1 MSLIFNLFISPNGC
15 LQWLWIIDPMLG
27 LWKEAESSYQ
37 MSRSNAPI
45 VVGAVGG
52 LALIMLVIVLVWFY
66 MLQCKNSNKNSETG
80 SSDPS
85 TLVTVD
91 WNRRAGSSTVGG
103 PHISGPQEGKQFM
116 LDKLE
121 HATKQF
127 SESNVIGHGSFGLV
141 YKGLLR
147 DGTVI
152 AVKRRPGPSRQE
164 FVEGAYYLSEI
175 RHRNLVSLLGYCQED
190 GSQMLVY
197 EYLPNGNVCGHLYD
211 TGQGSQLEF
220 KQRLSIALGAA
231 KGLCHLH
238 SLRPPLVHK
247 NFKTANVL
255 VDESFMAKVADAG
268 VSELLERIEDA
279 GPSSRSMDGDVF
291 QDPEK
296 GESRL
301 FSEKSDVYSF
311 GIFLLELITGQE
323 ALRINQG
330 SNESLNQWVESLASS
345 DNLVDNRLAGTFTL
359 ESMKNL
365 INLASW
371 CMNLA
376 GKVRPKMEMVVTLL
390 DRILENERTMTTV
403 MGEGTATV
411 TLGSQLFT

>member
-1 MSLIFNLFISPNGC
+1 MS
-15 LQWLWIIDPMLG
+15 
-27 LWKEAESSYQ
+27 KSY
-37 MSRSNAPI
+37 API
-45 VVGAVGG
+45 VLGAAGG
-52 LALIMLVIVLVWFY
+52 LALVLLVIVLVWFY

-85 TLVTVD
+85 TLVTVE
-91 WNRRAGSSTVGG
+91 WNRQAGSSSVGG
-103 PHISGPQEGKQFM
+103 PPISGPQEGKQFM
-116 LDKLE
+116 LDELE
-121 HATKQF
+121 DATKQF
-127 SESNVIGHGSFGLV
+127 SENNVIGHGSFGLV

-147 DGTVI
+147 DGTVV

-164 FVEGAYYLSEI
+164 FVEEACYLSEI
-175 RHRNLVSLLGYCQED
+175 RHRNLASLLGYCQED

-211 TGQGSQLEF
+211 TGQGSNTKLEF

-255 VDESFMAKVADAG
+255 VDENFIAKVADAG
-268 VSELLERIEDA
+268 VFELLERIEDA
-279 GPSSRSMDGDVF
+279 GPSSRPMIGNVF

-296 GESRL
+296 GELRL
-301 FSEKSDVYSF
+301 FSEMSDVYSF

-323 ALRINQG
+323 ALRINLR
-330 SNESLNQWVESLASS
+330 SSESLNQWVESLASS
-345 DNLVDNRLAGTFTL
+345 NNLVDCRLAGNFTL
-359 ESMKNL
+359 EGMKDL

-376 GKVRPKMEMVVTLL
+376 GKVRPKMEMVVTEL

-411 TLGSQLFT
+411 TLGSQLFA